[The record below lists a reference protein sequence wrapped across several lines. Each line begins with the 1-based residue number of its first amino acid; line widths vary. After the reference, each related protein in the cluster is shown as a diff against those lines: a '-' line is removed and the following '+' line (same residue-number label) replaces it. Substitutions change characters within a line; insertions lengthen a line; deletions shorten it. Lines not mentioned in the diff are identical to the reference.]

1 MSSPGR
7 RYVFGPVAEGISLMG
22 LRPGQVVVLAAGF
35 VAAVFVLYV
44 GPSGI
49 GGLLAITASLAA
61 VAISF
66 VPVAGRTAERWAPVA
81 ARWVLLGAAARR
93 YRSAAPTA
101 GARAT
106 LRAGESARPASA
118 LPSALADLDLLATP
132 VRGGEVGVVRDRRRD
147 TYVGALTARVGS
159 FGLLDAG
166 EQERRLAAWGT
177 VLASFAGEGSPV
189 RRLQWV
195 ERTVPADGDA
205 PAAYLQAERDPAV
218 PLSSRTVASYI
229 ELIEGAAEVT
239 REHQILIA
247 IQVDA
252 RRGWRAVRRAGG
264 GDLGACEVL
273 KAELRSLA
281 DRLELCDVEVSGALR
296 PRSLAAAI
304 RHPFDPYGTRAR
316 ERLARLDPAGDA
328 DDPALAGP
336 VASETS
342 WRRYRTDSALHASYW
357 LCGWP
362 RIEVGPAFL
371 APLLMRADVLRTVAV
386 TMEPIS
392 PRVAIRRAEHAVTMQ
407 EAEREA
413 KERRGFRITAR
424 ARQRAGAAAQRE
436 EELAA
441 GHAEV
446 RFAGFITVSA
456 RDERGLERSL
466 ADTEHAAQQ
475 ARLELEPLY
484 GEQEAGFTFTLPLCR
499 GLR

>member
-1 MSSPGR
+1 MSRPER
-7 RYVFGPVAEGISLMG
+7 RYVFGSVAEGISLMG
-22 LRPGQVVVLAAGF
+22 LRPGQVVVLATGLL
-35 VAAVFVLYV
+35 VAVLVLYV

-49 GGLLAITASLAA
+49 GALLAIAASLAA

-66 VPVAGRTAERWAPVA
+66 LPVRGRTLERWAPVA
-81 ARWVLLGAAARR
+81 ARWLLSADAARA
-93 YRSAAPTA
+93 YSSAAPTA
-101 GARAT
+101 GARAV
-106 LRAGESARPASA
+106 LRAEEHVRAPSA
-118 LPSALADLDLLATP
+118 LPAALADLDLLAAP

-147 TYVGALTARVGS
+147 TYVGALAARVGS
-159 FGLLDAG
+159 FGLLDTA

-177 VLASFAGEGSPV
+177 VLASFASEGSPV

-218 PLSSRTVASYI
+218 PLTSRTVASYI
-229 ELIEGAAEVT
+229 ELIEGAADVT
-239 REHQILIA
+239 REHEILIA
-247 IQVDA
+247 LQVDA

-304 RHPFDPYGTRAR
+304 RHPFDPYGGRAR
-316 ERLARLDPAGDA
+316 ERLARLDPAREA

-336 VASETS
+336 VAAETS

-357 LCGWP
+357 ICGWP

-371 APLLMRADVLRTVAV
+371 APLLMRADALRTVAV

-392 PRVAIRRAEHAVTMQ
+392 PRVAIRRAEHAVTKQ

-413 KERRGFRITAR
+413 KERRGFRTTAR
-424 ARQRAGAAAQRE
+424 ARQREGAAAQRE

-446 RFAGFITVSA
+446 RFAGFVTVSA
-456 RDERGLERSL
+456 RKERALERNL
-466 ADTEHAAQQ
+466 ADVEHAAEQ
-475 ARLELEPLY
+475 ARLELEPRY

>member
-1 MSSPGR
+1 MSSHGR
-7 RYVFGPVAEGISLMG
+7 RYVFGPVVEGISLMG
-22 LRPGQVVVLAAGF
+22 LRPGQVMVLAAGF

-49 GGLLAITASLAA
+49 GGLLALATSLAA

-66 VPVAGRTAERWAPVA
+66 VPLAGRTAERWAPVA
-81 ARWVLLGAAARR
+81 ARWVRSGAARR
-93 YRSAAPTA
+93 YRSPAPTQ
-101 GARAT
+101 GAQAT
-106 LRAGESARPASA
+106 LRTGESARKASA
-118 LPSALADLDLLATP
+118 LPPTLADLDLLATP
-132 VRGGEVGVVRDRRRD
+132 VPGGEIGVVRDRRRD
-147 TYVGALTARVGS
+147 TYVGALAASVGS

-177 VLASFAGEGSPV
+177 VLASFADEGSPV

-205 PAAYLQAERDPAV
+205 PAAYLQSERDPAV

-229 ELIEGAAEVT
+229 ELIEGAADVT
-239 REHQILIA
+239 REHEILIA
-247 IQVDA
+247 LQVDA

-264 GDLGACEVL
+264 GALGACEVL

-281 DRLELCDVEVSGALR
+281 DRLELCDVEVEGALR
-296 PRSLAAAI
+296 PRSLAAAV
-304 RHPFDPYGTRAR
+304 RHAFDPYGSRAR
-316 ERLARLDPAGDA
+316 KRLERLDPDREGA
-328 DDPALAGP
+328 DPALTGP
-336 VASETS
+336 VAAETS
-342 WRRYRTDSALHASYW
+342 WSRYRTDSVLHATYW
-357 LCGWP
+357 IAGWP

-371 APLLMRADVLRTVAV
+371 APLLMRAGVLRTVAV

-392 PRVAIRRAEHAVTMQ
+392 PRVAMRGAEHAVTMS

-424 ARQRAGAAAQRE
+424 VRQRAGAAAQRE

-446 RFAGFITVSA
+446 RFGGFITVSA
-456 RDERGLERSL
+456 RDGRGLERSI
-466 ADTEHAAQQ
+466 ADVEHAAQQ